1 MLKRHERWYSDRIG
15 QEISLVRW
23 GTYGR
28 PVLVF
33 PTAGGD
39 AEEIEREGLIDAC
52 GHLLAAGRIKIY
64 SCDSIAGRVM
74 LAEAGSPE
82 YRLWIL
88 NGFHQYI
95 RDELVPAVRSD
106 SGGTEALLI
115 TAGASIGAFNAVS
128 MVCRYP
134 DVFGAAVGMSGTYDV
149 QRFYDSQ
156 FTQDLY
162 FSSPLHFLPDLSG
175 WHLDQ
180 LRQRF
185 VILATGSGRWESPEY
200 SWNMA
205 EVLGAKGVPNRV
217 DAWGAEW
224 DHLWPT
230 WHRMLP
236 QYLDELT

>member
-1 MLKRHERWYSDRIG
+1 MKRHERWYSDRIG

-52 GHLLAAGRIKIY
+52 GGLIAAGRIKIY

-74 LAEAGSPE
+74 LAAAGSPE
-82 YRLWIL
+82 YRLWVL
-88 NGFHQYI
+88 NGFHAYI
-95 RDELVPAVRSD
+95 RDEVVPAIRSD
-106 SGGTEALLI
+106 SGGDDALI
-115 TAGASIGAFNAVS
+115 ISAGASIGAFNAVATL
-128 MVCRYP
+128 CRYP
-134 DVFGAAVGMSGTYDV
+134 DVFGAAIGMSGTYDV
-149 QRFYDSQ
+149 QRFYDNQ

-162 FSSPLHFLPDLSG
+162 FSSPLHFLPDLGG
-175 WHLDQ
+175 WQLDT

-185 VILATGSGRWESPEY
+185 AILATGSGRWESPEY
-200 SWNMA
+200 SWNMGN
-205 EVLGAKGVPNRV
+205 VLGSKGIPNRV
-217 DAWGAEW
+217 DVWGDEW